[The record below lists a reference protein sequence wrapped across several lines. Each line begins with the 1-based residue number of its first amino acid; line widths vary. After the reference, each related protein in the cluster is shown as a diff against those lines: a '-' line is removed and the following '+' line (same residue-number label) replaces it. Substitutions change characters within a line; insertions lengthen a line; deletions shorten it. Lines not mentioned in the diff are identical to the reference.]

1 MGRRFDHRQNMR
13 FGFGFCR
20 GSSRYENN
28 VLVMPLRH
36 AVSACLFIIFCLI
49 PVGYVVNVVIVV
61 GLLALLVG
69 LIRLLHSN
77 EYGAPGTSC
86 T

>member
-13 FGFGFCR
+13 SGFGFCR
-20 GSSRYENN
+20 GSSCYENN
-28 VLVMPLRH
+28 APVMPLRH

-49 PVGYVVNVVIVV
+49 AVVYVVNVVIVV

-69 LIRLLHSN
+69 LVRLLLLN
-77 EYGAPGTSC
+77 EYGNPGTSS